1 MSYAEFFKVR
11 SFKWSRS
18 VHTLDA
24 YTYIKT
30 STCYPH
36 LYFLLFCILKSV
48 IYAFIALIVT
58 MLPGI
63 ADF

>member
-1 MSYAEFFKVR
+1 MQKDYFGYELCGVFQS

-24 YTYIKT
+24 YTYIQT

-36 LYFLLFCILKSV
+36 LHFLLFCILKSV
-48 IYAFIALIVT
+48 IYA
-58 MLPGI
+58 
-63 ADF
+63 